1 MKVTALITLGALLA
15 IMLGCCCKRCYG
27 QTLDLW
33 DNDTVIDAT
42 EAAEFRRAFYDLC
55 NQDLDTAAEILF
67 RIATG
72 ENIPTGTATV
82 TINNAQLNRWFNTAD
97 TTSFIDRAY
106 WNTGRLHIN
115 RKTTPRP
122 IVAESCISQAN
133 AKIPNA
139 TKRQR
144 FLNKLDYITS
154 SESE

>member
-1 MKVTALITLGALLA
+1 MKKAIVVTAMLVLL
-15 IMLGCCCKRCYG
+15 MGCYCKRCYG
-27 QTLDLW
+27 QSLSLW
-33 DNDTVIDAT
+33 NNDNVINAT

-106 WNTGRLHIN
+106 WNTGRLHIK

-133 AKIPNA
+133 AKIPDA